1 MIKPGFLITAGF
13 SGFLF
18 LALGAMTPFWP
29 LWLADWGLSQAETG
43 ALLSFGIIIRVVM
56 GVALPWAAD
65 RAGKPRR
72 ALALLAAIT
81 SLFFLAHEFAGNRFL
96 LYLFTTIT
104 SAAIAGMT
112 PIADALTLRA
122 AAKGGFGFATA
133 RGVGSATFML
143 ATILC
148 GFAVAAFGPDAI
160 LWWLVLCF
168 LPCIP
173 LALHHPGGA
182 GAPLP
187 QPKFGEALAL
197 LKRPAFLLT
206 MLASSTLLGGHA
218 VLYTYGSL
226 HWQSQGIPDGV
237 IGGLWAFGVAC
248 EVALMFLGGRWLI
261 RRIGPAAALAIS
273 GMGGIIRWGF
283 MTMDPGPDLALAPA
297 IPPCPH
303 LHRRFSR
310 WHRHGAA
317 DCTGKPR
324 LDSTRHGRGHGRRDG
339 NGTRRVPG
347 LPDLSPLWQ
356 RRLLD
361 RGSTFT
367 DRAARLPRA
376 DAGKN
381 LKQFQRPEARIPFL
395 ADDHMIMQGDA
406 DCAKGGINQ
415 LRHFDIRL

>member
-226 HWQSQGIPDGV
+226 HWQSQGIADGM

-283 MTMDPGPDLALAPA
+283 MTMDPGLIWLWPLQSLHALTFTAGFLGGIAMVQRTAPESLGSTAQGMVGAMAGGMVMALAGFLASLIYPLYGSGAFWIAAALSLTGLLASLALM
-297 IPPCPH
+297 
-303 LHRRFSR
+303 
-310 WHRHGAA
+310 
-317 DCTGKPR
+317 
-324 LDSTRHGRGHGRRDG
+324 
-339 NGTRRVPG
+339 RVK
-347 LPDLSPLWQ
+347 
-356 RRLLD
+356 
-361 RGSTFT
+361 T
-367 DRAARLPRA
+367 
-376 DAGKN
+376 
-381 LKQFQRPEARIPFL
+381 
-395 ADDHMIMQGDA
+395 
-406 DCAKGGINQ
+406 
-415 LRHFDIRL
+415 